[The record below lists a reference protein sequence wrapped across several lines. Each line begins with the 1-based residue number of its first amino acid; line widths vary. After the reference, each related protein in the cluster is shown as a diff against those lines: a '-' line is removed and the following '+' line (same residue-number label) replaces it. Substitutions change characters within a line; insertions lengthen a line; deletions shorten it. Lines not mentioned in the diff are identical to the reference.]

1 MGQTGHM
8 PPSFNSKDPADPEK
22 KDGAGGDAG
31 DAGHSDDE
39 IHSEMSW

>member
-8 PPSFNSKDPADPEK
+8 PPSFNSKDPADEK
-22 KDGAGGDAG
+22 KDGAGGAG

>member
-1 MGQTGHM
+1 M

-31 DAGHSDDE
+31 NSDDE